1 MYTLFQNK
9 YGNLSKCTVDAI
21 ERMEKVGQQ
30 HQEDSEQVSEQIAS
44 DFATWLRGLP
54 KGETEDINNTSA
66 DYIMQLFAERVNDN
80 LQHYS
85 KMMII
90 KMVILVQGNNFV
102 NFFNQEDEGMQRKTS
117 IMQGVGSWIGFA
129 KKSFRYR

>member
-80 LQHYS
+80 HQHYS
-85 KMMII
+85 KIMII
-90 KMVILVQGNNFV
+90 NPFKIIRFCLPICQ
-102 NFFNQEDEGMQRKTS
+102 FFQSGRR
-117 IMQGVGSWIGFA
+117 GYA
-129 KKSFRYR
+129 KKDFNHARSWVVDWVRKKKLQV

>member
-80 LQHYS
+80 HQDY
-85 KMMII
+85 
-90 KMVILVQGNNFV
+90 
-102 NFFNQEDEGMQRKTS
+102 
-117 IMQGVGSWIGFA
+117 
-129 KKSFRYR
+129 

>member
-1 MYTLFQNK
+1 MQNK

-54 KGETEDINNTSA
+54 RGETEDINDTSA
-66 DYIMQLFAERVNDN
+66 DYIMQLFAERVNDH
-80 LQHYS
+80 LQNDS
-85 KMMII
+85 KMRII
-90 KMVILVQGNNFV
+90 K
-102 NFFNQEDEGMQRKTS
+102 
-117 IMQGVGSWIGFA
+117 
-129 KKSFRYR
+129 

>member
-1 MYTLFQNK
+1 
-9 YGNLSKCTVDAI
+9 
-21 ERMEKVGQQ
+21 MEKVGQQ

-80 LQHYS
+80 HQYYW

-90 KMVILVQGNNFV
+90 KIKDGNP
-102 NFFNQEDEGMQRKTS
+102 
-117 IMQGVGSWIGFA
+117 GS
-129 KKSFRYR
+129 KK